1 MMQPQ
6 TKLYAQYTDHNY
18 GLKGDAVEVSNLE
31 QAVQVGLDK
40 GSPRFKTFE
49 ITSVE
54 IDGEVL
60 KGEPKNFSE
69 SIYVGVDQILSL
81 ADVINAHEMEIAD
94 LESNENLRDAQM
106 TQHFAIQ
113 AHESVV
119 FRMKTKDPST
129 KFIPEA
135 GRSPDFIELKEDDM
149 VFDRNGQQLH
159 PIYDGGTV
167 PIHTPDDAPE
177 V

>member
-1 MMQPQ
+1 MMQPV
-6 TKLYAQYTDHNY
+6 TTLYAQYTDQNY
-18 GLKGDAVEVSNLE
+18 GNGKMLEVQDLE
-31 QAVQVGLDK
+31 EAVQIALELNA
-40 GSPRFKTFE
+40 PRFKTCE
-49 ITSVE
+49 VTSVE
-54 IDGEVL
+54 LDGEIL
-60 KGEPKNFSE
+60 KGEPKNHSAN
-69 SIYVGVDQILSL
+69 IYVGIDEILSL
-81 ADVINAHEMEIAD
+81 DDVINAHETEIAN

-129 KFIPEA
+129 KFIPEV

-149 VFDRNGQQLH
+149 VFDKNGGQLY

-167 PIHTPDDAPE
+167 PIHTPGETPAP
-177 V
+177 